1 MKAKTLMFQGTSSNV
16 GKSALT
22 AAFCRILLQ
31 DGYYVAPFK
40 AQNMAL
46 NSFVTKDGG
55 EMGRAQVVQAEA
67 AKLEPD
73 VRMNPVLLKPTQHAK
88 SQVVVLGK
96 PTGNLSAKEY
106 HQEYKTK
113 AWEVIK
119 ESMDYLTNTYEALL
133 IEGAGSPAEV
143 NLKENDVVNMKVAKE
158 LNSPVFLIADIDRG
172 GAIASVVG
180 TLELLD
186 EVERNLVKG
195 IIINKFRGDI
205 DLLTPA
211 LDFIEEK
218 TGKPVVGVVPYF
230 DEIAIPEED
239 SVVIE
244 KKSTREKKDNLLDIA
259 VINLKHLSNF
269 TDFDILKEEADVNL
283 RYVKK
288 PEDLGTPD
296 MIIIPGSK
304 NTIGDMIFLQET
316 GFDKKI
322 IEAEEKGTWITGICG
337 GYQLLGKMIFDPHK
351 TESELLELPGLGLID
366 TTTTFD
372 TEKITTQ
379 VTGKVISEEGILKG
393 CAGEKFYGYEIHMGT
408 TDFGSEKVN
417 PFLIENRFGKD
428 SDVIDGV
435 INSKG
440 KVMGTYIHGIFDA
453 DSLRRKILDNL
464 RTEKGWDP
472 VKETTV
478 NFNLEKEKAFNEL
491 ADVVRKSFDME
502 KVYKIM
508 GLK

>member
-1 MKAKTLMFQGTSSNV
+1 MFQGTSSNV

-31 DGYYVAPFK
+31 DGYHVAPFK

-73 VRMNPVLLKPTQHAK
+73 VRMNPILLKPTQDAR
-88 SQVVVLGK
+88 SQVIVLGK

-106 HQEYKTK
+106 HREYKNK
-113 AWEVIK
+113 AWEVITQ
-119 ESMDYLTNTYEALL
+119 SMKYLTNTYEALL
-133 IEGAGSPAEV
+133 IEGAGSPAEI
-143 NLKENDVVNMKVAKE
+143 NLKENDVVNMRVAKE
-158 LNSPVFLIADIDRG
+158 LKAPVLLIADIDRG

-186 EVERNLVKG
+186 DEEKNLVKG

-211 LDFIEEK
+211 LEFIEEK
-218 TGKPVVGVVPYF
+218 TGKPVLGVVPYF
-230 DEIAIPEED
+230 ADIAIPEED

-244 KKSTREKKDNLLDIA
+244 KKSSKEKADDLLDIA

-269 TDFDILKEEADVNL
+269 TDFDILNDEIDVNL

-288 PEDLGTPD
+288 VEDLGNPD

-304 NTIGDMIFLQET
+304 NSIGDMLFLKET
-316 GFDKKI
+316 GFDLAIKN
-322 IEAEEKGTWITGICG
+322 ASDKGTWIMGICG
-337 GYQLLGKMIFDPHK
+337 GYQLLGKMIFDPQK
-351 TESELLELPGLGLID
+351 TESDLIELAGLGLLDI
-366 TTTTFD
+366 TTLFNN
-372 TEKITTQ
+372 EKITSQ
-379 VTGKVISEEGILKG
+379 VEGIVIEDEGLLKG
-393 CAGEKFYGYEIHMGT
+393 CKGEKFYGYEIHMGLT
-408 TDFGSEKVN
+408 EFGTERVN
-417 PFLIENRFGKD
+417 PFCIENRFGEETKI
-428 SDVIDGV
+428 SDGV
-435 INSKG
+435 LNSDR
-440 KVMGTYIHGIFDA
+440 KVLGTYIHGIFDA
-453 DSLRRKILDNL
+453 DSLRRKLLNNL
-464 RTEKGWDP
+464 RIEKGWEAI
-472 VKETTV
+472 KGSNT
-478 NFNLEKEKAFNEL
+478 NYKLEKEKAFNEL
-491 ADVVRKSFDME
+491 ADVVRKSFKMDE
-502 KVYKIM
+502 VYKIM

>member
-31 DGYYVAPFK
+31 DGYHVAPFK

-46 NSFVTKDGG
+46 NSYVTKDGG

-67 AKLEPD
+67 AKLEAD
-73 VRMNPVLLKPTQHAK
+73 VRMNPILLKPTQHAR
-88 SQVVVLGK
+88 SQVIVLGK

-106 HQEYKTK
+106 HLEYKTR

-119 ESMDYLTNTYEALL
+119 ESMEYLTNTYEALL
-133 IEGAGSPAEV
+133 IEGAGSPAEI
-143 NLKENDVVNMKVAKE
+143 NLKENDVVNMKVARE
-158 LNSPVFLIADIDRG
+158 LNSPVLLIADIDRG

-186 EVERNLVKG
+186 EEERHLIKG

-211 LDFIEEK
+211 LEFIKEK
-218 TGKPVVGVVPYF
+218 TGKPVLGVVPYF
-230 DEIAIPEED
+230 EDIAIPEED

-244 KKSTREKKDNLLDIA
+244 KKSTKEKKDHLLDIA

-269 TDFDILKEEADVNL
+269 TDFDILNDEVDVNL

-288 PEDLGTPD
+288 VEDLGSPD

-304 NTIGDMIFLQET
+304 NSIGDMLFLNEA
-316 GFDKKI
+316 GFDKALLKASK
-322 IEAEEKGTWITGICG
+322 EGTWIMGICG
-337 GYQLLGKMIFDPHK
+337 GYQLLGKMIYDPEK
-351 TESELLELPGLGLID
+351 TESDLVELEGLGLID
-366 TTTTFD
+366 TTTIFNNV
-372 TEKITTQ
+372 KITTQ
-379 VTGKVISEEGILKG
+379 VSGTIIGDEGILKG
-393 CAGEKFYGYEIHMGT
+393 CKGEKFYGYEIHMGT
-408 TDFGSEKVN
+408 TDFGNEKTN
-417 PFLIENRFGKD
+417 PFCIENRFGKETE
-428 SDVIDGV
+428 VIDGV
-435 INSKG
+435 MNSNK
-440 KVMGTYIHGIFDA
+440 KVFGTYIHGIFDA
-453 DSLRRKILDNL
+453 DSLRRKILNNL
-464 RTEKGWDP
+464 RIEKGWEEI
-472 VKETTV
+472 KGNTI
-478 NFNLEKEKAFNEL
+478 NYNLEKEKAFNEL
-491 ADVVRKSFDME
+491 ADVVRNSFNMDE
-502 KVYKIM
+502 VYKIM